1 MASEIATLNSQ
12 LRTLIQTIMNDKLHG
27 KKLYLIGS
35 AEYGPT
41 NEPVRVKSTIGLYNK
56 LGKTGTLIDAFV
68 DNKIYHLV
76 EPYKR

>member
-35 AEYGPT
+35 AE
-41 NEPVRVKSTIGLYNK
+41 
-56 LGKTGTLIDAFV
+56 
-68 DNKIYHLV
+68 
-76 EPYKR
+76 